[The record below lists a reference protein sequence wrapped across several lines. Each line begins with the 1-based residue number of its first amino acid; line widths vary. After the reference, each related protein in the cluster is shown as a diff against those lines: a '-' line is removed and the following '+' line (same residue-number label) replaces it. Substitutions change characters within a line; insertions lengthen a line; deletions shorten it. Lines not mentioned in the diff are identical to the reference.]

1 MVWIASVGI
10 GQPTYEMT
18 QKDVCALVERLFT
31 LERKTGEKIR
41 TIFENAKIEKRQFVV
56 PKDWFLR
63 DVSFEKKNE
72 RYKIAAI
79 ECSLRAI
86 DDCLQND
93 LFLDGGIPY
102 DGIDLI
108 VYVSNTGIT
117 TPSLDAFILNERPFS
132 PYVNRMPLWGLGC
145 AGGAI
150 GLSRA
155 ADWLRSHPTK
165 TALVV
170 CCELCSLTFQRG
182 DRSLKNIVSTALFG
196 DGAAATLLVGTDSP
210 YKQKIVASNVQI
222 LRSSSFT
229 KKNSTHIM
237 GWNIS
242 EKGFDV
248 IFSKRIPK
256 LIRTVWK
263 KHLDHFMEEINMS
276 PHSIQTVL
284 AHPGG
289 RKVLEEMEQHL
300 LDDENVLQH
309 SYNILKQHG
318 NMSSATIM
326 YVLHNWL
333 LSANKN
339 EHTCMC
345 ALGPGFSSEFM
356 LLECM

>member
-10 GQPTYEMT
+10 GQPAYEMT
-18 QKDVCALVERLFT
+18 QKDVCALVEHLFT
-31 LERKTGEKIR
+31 LERKKVQKIR
-41 TIFENAKIEKRQFVV
+41 TIFENAQIDKRQFVV

-72 RYKIAAI
+72 RYKTAAI
-79 ECSLRAI
+79 QCSLRAI

-93 LFLDGGIPY
+93 LFIDGSIPY
-102 DGIDLI
+102 DAIDLI
-108 VYVSNTGIT
+108 VFVSNTGVT
-117 TPSLDAFILNERPFS
+117 TPSLDAFLLNERPFS
-132 PYVNRMPLWGLGC
+132 PYMNRMPLWGLGC

-170 CCELCSLTFQRG
+170 CCELCSLTFQRN

-196 DGAAATLLVGTDSP
+196 DGAAATLLVGTHSP
-210 YKQKIVASNVQI
+210 YRHKIVARNVHI

-242 EKGFDV
+242 ENGFDV

-263 KHLDHFMEEINMS
+263 EHLEHFMEEVKV
-276 PHSIQTVL
+276 PLHSIRTVL

-289 RKVLEEMEQHL
+289 RKVLEEMKQHL
-300 LDDENVLQH
+300 HEDENVLQH
-309 SYNILKQHG
+309 SYKVLKQHG

-326 YVLHNWL
+326 YVLRNWL
-333 LSANKN
+333 LSANN
-339 EHTCMC
+339 SQNACMC